1 MKFKSYVF
9 RIVIVIAF
17 LVVLPSFVVSQ
28 SDDIPEI
35 STSTP
40 EDTIK
45 DVPELLTDEQITDDG
60 PIGSNGKILTITGE
74 QVDDDP
80 RTWKYFRIA
89 ASVEND
95 SLFIWVQDDMEISPK
110 LGSYFITVDLR
121 NPGNEIAFIG
131 SEDNPLKLVSWGQLS
146 NRVQSGL
153 INFTGAAKE
162 NLNPTAPNFASVF
175 TDVIKKIRVSDAIAP
190 PKRFR
195 EIRSGTAYINP
206 YFQVFGGEHV
216 GFPIKSD
223 FGLSFGLGNQ
233 YSGPMESEAIGAKFH
248 LLGASIGVVTRILE
262 FTHERGS
269 GVITNGSDDSPMIA
283 DYNNIFLPHFALEF
297 NYVIPFGNFFEVG
310 FFTEIDS
317 GNAAPPVQVRNK
329 GTSDPNDFMPNL
341 VVQGNHFNWEF
352 RYPFRTFGSTRAKV
366 YVAKYLGETH
376 VGFSG
381 REMKLANSVFDVR
394 INAMV
399 SSPTRN
405 FQILF
410 ETLISDIAQGFA
422 NTSFAFGPSIRLG
435 TKNDGKF
442 GALTILLNMRWKIG
456 DIFVEQ

>member
-175 TDVIKKIRVSDAIAP
+175 TDVIKKSGYQMRLLRRNDSEKLEVVPRTSIHIFRFSVANMLDFRLKAI
-190 PKRFR
+190 
-195 EIRSGTAYINP
+195 
-206 YFQVFGGEHV
+206 
-216 GFPIKSD
+216 
-223 FGLSFGLGNQ
+223 LGC
-233 YSGPMESEAIGAKFH
+233 
-248 LLGASIGVVTRILE
+248 
-262 FTHERGS
+262 
-269 GVITNGSDDSPMIA
+269 
-283 DYNNIFLPHFALEF
+283 
-297 NYVIPFGNFFEVG
+297 
-310 FFTEIDS
+310 
-317 GNAAPPVQVRNK
+317 
-329 GTSDPNDFMPNL
+329 
-341 VVQGNHFNWEF
+341 
-352 RYPFRTFGSTRAKV
+352 
-366 YVAKYLGETH
+366 
-376 VGFSG
+376 
-381 REMKLANSVFDVR
+381 
-394 INAMV
+394 
-399 SSPTRN
+399 
-405 FQILF
+405 
-410 ETLISDIAQGFA
+410 
-422 NTSFAFGPSIRLG
+422 RLG
-435 TKNDGKF
+435 SAINIQARWNLKLLAQNSTF
-442 GALTILLNMRWKIG
+442 WALPL
-456 DIFVEQ
+456 E